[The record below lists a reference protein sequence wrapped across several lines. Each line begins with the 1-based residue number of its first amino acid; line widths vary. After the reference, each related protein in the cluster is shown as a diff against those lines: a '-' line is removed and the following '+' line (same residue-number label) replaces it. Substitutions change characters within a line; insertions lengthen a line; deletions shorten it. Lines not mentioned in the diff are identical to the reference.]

1 MEYPCS
7 PLDLEFANIVMTE
20 LESIIVKELVNK
32 SLIKI
37 CMRYANDTLLL
48 VKDKDVNRIHASL
61 NSFNKI
67 IKFAIDNLPDGNIN
81 FLDIKFEKNHADI

>member
-48 VKDKDVNRIHASL
+48 VKDKDVNL